1 MQQRDTFL
9 GGYPFWFPLSEGTQV
24 PLRPDTTD
32 DTVIFFL
39 WKNDPVHHLGTVVD
53 HLMQERGT
61 DILDGTGKSSF
72 SDVDLVGCSFLA
84 DPGIIPEREVAVC
97 SGCALDRDGG
107 S

>member
-1 MQQRDTFL
+1 M
-9 GGYPFWFPLSEGTQV
+9 

-32 DTVIFFL
+32 DTVIFSL

-61 DILDGTGKSSF
+61 DILDGTGQRACA
-72 SDVDLVGCSFLA
+72 DVDLVGCSLLA
-84 DPGIIPEREVAVC
+84 DPGIIPEGEMAIC
-97 SGCALDRDGG
+97 SGCALDCDGG